1 MTELLQAA
9 VSPPNLLPTGL
20 LVFVLLYWVLVIVGV
35 ATTET
40 LDVDLHLD
48 GDADVDV
55 GAHHGPGLGLEG
67 LNNALAFFNLGRVPL
82 MFWLSFVALPLW
94 VGSILA
100 NYYLGNASF
109 LLGLGLL
116 VPLLIGALIVAK
128 VLTQPFVRLFA
139 AMEKDHETDTQAV
152 GKICT
157 VLLPVSHATL
167 GQASVR
173 LPDGATLTLN
183 VRGASTST
191 QLRRGEQALVID
203 FDAAQRCYLVEPYAT
218 A

>member
-20 LVFVLLYWVLVIVGV
+20 LVFVLLYWVLVIGGV
-35 ATTET
+35 ATTESLDLD
-40 LDVDLHLD
+40 LDVDADAGFGTD
-48 GDADVDV
+48 G
-55 GAHHGPGLGLEG
+55 GLGVEW
-67 LNNALAFFNLGRVPL
+67 LNNALVFFNLGRVPL
-82 MFWLSFVALPLW
+82 MLWLSFVALPLW

-100 NYYLGNASF
+100 NYYLGNAS
-109 LLGLGLL
+109 LWLGLVML
-116 VPLLIGALIVAK
+116 VPLLVGSLIVAK
-128 VLTQPFVRLFA
+128 VLTQPFVRMFA
-139 AMEKDHETDTQAV
+139 ALEKDHEAGTEAV

-157 VLLPVSHATL
+157 VLLPVTHATL

-183 VRGASTST
+183 VKGASAGT

-218 A
+218 V